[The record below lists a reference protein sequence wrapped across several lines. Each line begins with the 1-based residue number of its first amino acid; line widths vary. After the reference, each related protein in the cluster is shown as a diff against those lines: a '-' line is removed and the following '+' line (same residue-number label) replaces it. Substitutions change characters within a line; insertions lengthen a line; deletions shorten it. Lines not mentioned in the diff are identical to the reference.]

1 MTQRHRDPKGP
12 PAKSRAA
19 QLSLPKAQPKNG
31 LSGRPV
37 LKRYVKFIFA
47 ALLSMTFGASAV
59 AQQASGPYI
68 AARQA
73 ALGHDYKPASNYFAR
88 ALAQSPR
95 DSVLMSQTM
104 TAFLAAGDVK
114 KAHALARL
122 LVAGEGSYPLA
133 EVLVLSEHFKRN
145 DYQAALDHL
154 EATTVVGRAIDE
166 LLKGWA
172 LVGLGQM
179 TEAVRHFDA
188 VIPVDGMRSFALY
201 QKGLALTLAGDF
213 EGAAASFSGQGQA
226 AAVLNYRG
234 SLAWAQILVQLDR
247 PDEALTIL
255 RDFHGSGADH
265 AVNSLMAQIEA
276 GALVEFDLLRSASE
290 GAGEVLH
297 LLAQALQNGEGQDG
311 LLLYTRLAS
320 HMAPRNMQ
328 ALLLSARLLE
338 QLGNPQ
344 LAIETYAQVP
354 RSHPAYVQAE
364 LGRAQAL
371 QEIGEGTTAIEVLTQ
386 LAGSFESL
394 RDIHMT
400 LGDFLRQDE
409 QFARAVRSYDR
420 AIELIDQP
428 ARGQWYLHYVRG
440 TAHDRLGDWA
450 AAMRDF
456 NRALE
461 LSPNQFQVL
470 NYVGYTLV
478 DRGEQLDE
486 ALDMI
491 QRAVAAQ
498 PDAGYIIDSLG
509 WAQYRLG
516 YYNDAVVHMERAV
529 ELMATD
535 PIVNDHLGDVYWA
548 VGRKTEARFQWRR
561 ALSFATDYS
570 GPEAVDPKR
579 IQRKL
584 EVGLA
589 TVLAEEGAAPLKLA
603 DGD

>member
-1 MTQRHRDPKGP
+1 M
-12 PAKSRAA
+12 
-19 QLSLPKAQPKNG
+19 
-31 LSGRPV
+31 
-37 LKRYVKFIFA
+37 
-47 ALLSMTFGASAV
+47 LLSMTLGASAA

-73 ALGHDYKPASNYFAR
+73 ALAHDYQPAADYFAR

-95 DSVLMSQTM
+95 DSVLVSQTM
-104 TAFLAAGDVK
+104 TAFLASGDVK
-114 KAHALARL
+114 KAHALARM
-122 LVAGEGSYPLA
+122 LVTGEGSYPLA

-166 LLKGWA
+166 LLEGWA

-179 TEAVRHFDA
+179 AEALRRFDA
-188 VIPVDGMRSFALY
+188 VIPVEGMRSFALY
-201 QKGLALTLAGDF
+201 QKGLALTLVGDF

-226 AAVLNYRG
+226 APALNYRG
-234 SLAWAQILVQLDR
+234 SLVWAQILVQLDR
-247 PDEALTIL
+247 SDDALAFL

-276 GALVEFDLLRSASE
+276 GALVEFDLLRNASE

-328 ALLLSARLLE
+328 AVLLSAQLLE

-354 RSHPAYVQAE
+354 RSHPAYVEAE

-371 QEIGEGTTAIEVLTQ
+371 QLIGEGTTAIEVLTQ

-516 YYNDAVVHMERAV
+516 YYNEAVVHMERAV

>member
-1 MTQRHRDPKGP
+1 MKRS
-12 PAKSRAA
+12 AKII
-19 QLSLPKAQPKNG
+19 
-31 LSGRPV
+31 
-37 LKRYVKFIFA
+37 YVM
-47 ALLSMTFGASAV
+47 LLSMTLGASAA

-73 ALGHDYKPASNYFAR
+73 ALAHDYQPAADYFAR

-95 DSVLMSQTM
+95 DSVLVSQTM
-104 TAFLAAGDVK
+104 TAFLASGDVK
-114 KAHALARL
+114 KSHALARL

-166 LLKGWA
+166 LLEGWA

-179 TEAVRHFDA
+179 AEALRRFDA
-188 VIPVDGMRSFALY
+188 VIPVEGMRSFALY
-201 QKGLALTLAGDF
+201 QKGLALTLVGDF

-226 AAVLNYRG
+226 APALNYRG
-234 SLAWAQILVQLDR
+234 SLVWAQILVQLDR
-247 PDEALTIL
+247 SDDALAFL

-276 GALVEFDLLRSASE
+276 GALVEFDLLRNASE

-328 ALLLSARLLE
+328 AVLLSAQLLE

-344 LAIETYAQVP
+344 LAIETYTQVP

-371 QEIGEGTTAIEVLTQ
+371 QEIGEATTAIEVLTQ
-386 LAGSFESL
+386 LAGSFENL
-394 RDIHMT
+394 RSIHMT

-409 QFARAVRSYDR
+409 QYARAVRSYDR
-420 AIELIDQP
+420 AIALIDQP
-428 ARGQWYLHYVRG
+428 ARGHWYLHYVRG

-456 NRALE
+456 DRALE
-461 LSPNQFQVL
+461 LAPDQFQVL

-486 ALDMI
+486 ALEMI
-491 QRAVAAQ
+491 QKAVAAQ

-516 YYNDAVVHMERAV
+516 FYNEAVVHMERAA

-561 ALSFATDYS
+561 ALSFAIDYS
-570 GPEAVDPKR
+570 GAEAVDPKR

-589 TVLAEEGAAPLKLA
+589 EVLAEEGAAPLKVA

>member
-1 MTQRHRDPKGP
+1 MKRS
-12 PAKSRAA
+12 AKII
-19 QLSLPKAQPKNG
+19 
-31 LSGRPV
+31 
-37 LKRYVKFIFA
+37 YVM
-47 ALLSMTFGASAV
+47 LLSMTLGASAA

-73 ALGHDYKPASNYFAR
+73 ALAHDYQPAADYFAR

-95 DSVLMSQTM
+95 DSVLVSQTM
-104 TAFLAAGDVK
+104 TAFLASGDVK
-114 KAHALARL
+114 KSHALARL

-166 LLKGWA
+166 LLEGWA

-179 TEAVRHFDA
+179 AEALRRFDA
-188 VIPVDGMRSFALY
+188 VIPVEGMRSFALY
-201 QKGLALTLAGDF
+201 QKGLALTLVGDF

-226 AAVLNYRG
+226 APALNYRG
-234 SLAWAQILVQLDR
+234 SLVWAQILVQLDR
-247 PDEALTIL
+247 SDDALAFL

-276 GALVEFDLLRSASE
+276 GALVEFDLLRNASE

-328 ALLLSARLLE
+328 AVLLSAQLLE

-344 LAIETYAQVP
+344 LAIETYTQVP

-371 QEIGEGTTAIEVLTQ
+371 QEIGEATTAIEVLTQ
-386 LAGSFESL
+386 LAGSFENL
-394 RDIHMT
+394 RSIHMT

-409 QFARAVRSYDR
+409 QYARAVRSYDR
-420 AIELIDQP
+420 AIALIDQP
-428 ARGQWYLHYVRG
+428 ARGHWYLHYVRG

-456 NRALE
+456 DRALE
-461 LSPNQFQVL
+461 LAPDQFQVL

-491 QRAVAAQ
+491 QKAVAAQ

-516 YYNDAVVHMERAV
+516 FYNEAVVHMERAA

-561 ALSFATDYS
+561 ALSFAIDYS
-570 GPEAVDPKR
+570 GAEAVDPKR

-589 TVLAEEGAAPLKLA
+589 EVLAEEGAAPLKVA

>member
-1 MTQRHRDPKGP
+1 
-12 PAKSRAA
+12 
-19 QLSLPKAQPKNG
+19 
-31 LSGRPV
+31 
-37 LKRYVKFIFA
+37 
-47 ALLSMTFGASAV
+47 MTFGASAV

-122 LVAGEGSYPLA
+122 LVTGEGSYPLA

-516 YYNDAVVHMERAV
+516 YYNEAVVHMERAV

>member
-1 MTQRHRDPKGP
+1 MYG
-12 PAKSRAA
+12 
-19 QLSLPKAQPKNG
+19 
-31 LSGRPV
+31 V
-37 LKRYVKFIFA
+37 
-47 ALLSMTFGASAV
+47 LLSMSLGASA
-59 AQQASGPYI
+59 AADQASGPYI

-73 ALGHDYKPASNYFAR
+73 ALAHDYKPASDYFAR

-95 DSVLMSQTM
+95 ESVLVSQTM
-104 TAFLAAGDVK
+104 TAFLASGDLK

-122 LVAGEGSYPLA
+122 LAAGEGSYPLA

-154 EATTVVGRAIDE
+154 ASTTVVGRAIDE

-179 TEAVRHFDA
+179 AEALRVFDA
-188 VIPVDGMRSFALY
+188 VVPVEGMSSFALY
-201 QKGLALTLAGDF
+201 QKGLAQTLVGDF
-213 EGAAASFSGQGQA
+213 DGAAASFSGQGQA
-226 AAVLNYRG
+226 APALNYRG

-247 PDEALTIL
+247 PEDALTFL

-265 AVNSLMAQIEA
+265 AVNSLMLQIEA

-354 RSHPAYVQAE
+354 RSHPAYVEAE

-371 QEIGEGTTAIEVLTQ
+371 QLIGEGTTAIEVLTQ
-386 LAGSFESL
+386 LSEAFENL
-394 RDIHMT
+394 RAVHMT

-409 QFARAVRSYDR
+409 QYARAVRSYDM
-420 AIELIDQP
+420 AIELIDQS

-440 TAHDRLGDWA
+440 TAHDRLGDWP

-456 NRALE
+456 DRALE

-478 DRGEQLDE
+478 DRGEQLGE
-486 ALDMI
+486 ALEMI
-491 QRAVAAQ
+491 QKAVAAQ

-516 YYNDAVVHMERAV
+516 YYNEAVVHMERAV

-548 VGRKTEARFQWRR
+548 VGRKTEAQFQWRR

-579 IQRKL
+579 IHRKL
-584 EVGLA
+584 EVGLV
-589 TVLAEEGAAPLKLA
+589 TVLAEEGAPPLKVA

>member
-1 MTQRHRDPKGP
+1 MHG
-12 PAKSRAA
+12 
-19 QLSLPKAQPKNG
+19 
-31 LSGRPV
+31 V
-37 LKRYVKFIFA
+37 
-47 ALLSMTFGASAV
+47 LLSMSLGVSA
-59 AQQASGPYI
+59 AADQASGPYI

-73 ALGHDYKPASNYFAR
+73 ALAHDYKPASDYFAR

-95 DSVLMSQTM
+95 DFVLVSQTM
-104 TAFLAAGDVK
+104 TAFLASGDVK
-114 KAHALARL
+114 KAYALARL

-145 DYQAALDHL
+145 DYQAVLDHL
-154 EATTVVGRAIDE
+154 ETTTVVGRAIDE
-166 LLKGWA
+166 LLQGWA

-179 TEAVRHFDA
+179 AEALRLFDA
-188 VIPVDGMRSFALY
+188 VVPVEGMRSFALY
-201 QKGLALTLAGDF
+201 QKGLAQTLAGDF
-213 EGAAASFSGQGQA
+213 EGAAVSFSGQGQGA
-226 AAVLNYRG
+226 PALNYRG

-247 PDEALTIL
+247 PEDALTFL

-297 LLAQALQNGEGQDG
+297 LLAQALQNGEGQEG

-328 ALLLSARLLE
+328 ALLLSAQLLE

-354 RSHPAYVQAE
+354 RSHPAYVEAE

-371 QEIGEGTTAIEVLTQ
+371 HLIGEGTTAIEVLTQ
-386 LAGSFESL
+386 LSRSFENL
-394 RDIHMT
+394 RAVHMT

-409 QFARAVRSYDR
+409 QYARAVRSYDM

-428 ARGQWYLHYVRG
+428 ARGQWYLYYVRG
-440 TAHDRLGDWA
+440 TAHDRLGDWS

-456 NRALE
+456 DRALE

-478 DRGEQLDE
+478 DRGEQLGE
-486 ALDMI
+486 ALEMI
-491 QRAVAAQ
+491 QKAVAAQ

-516 YYNDAVVHMERAV
+516 YYNEAVVHMERAV

-548 VGRKTEARFQWRR
+548 VGRKTEAQFQWRR
-561 ALSFATDYS
+561 ALSFAIDYS

-579 IQRKL
+579 IERKL

-589 TVLAEEGAAPLKLA
+589 TVLAEEGAPPLKVA

>member
-1 MTQRHRDPKGP
+1 M
-12 PAKSRAA
+12 AE
-19 QLSLPKAQPKNG
+19 
-31 LSGRPV
+31 
-37 LKRYVKFIFA
+37 
-47 ALLSMTFGASAV
+47 ALRV
-59 AQQASGPYI
+59 
-68 AARQA
+68 
-73 ALGHDYKPASNYFAR
+73 
-88 ALAQSPR
+88 
-95 DSVLMSQTM
+95 
-104 TAFLAAGDVK
+104 
-114 KAHALARL
+114 
-122 LVAGEGSYPLA
+122 
-133 EVLVLSEHFKRN
+133 
-145 DYQAALDHL
+145 
-154 EATTVVGRAIDE
+154 
-166 LLKGWA
+166 
-172 LVGLGQM
+172 
-179 TEAVRHFDA
+179 FDA
-188 VIPVDGMRSFALY
+188 VVPVEGMSSFALY
-201 QKGLALTLAGDF
+201 QKGLAQTLVGDF

-226 AAVLNYRG
+226 APALNYRG

-247 PDEALTIL
+247 PEDALTFL

-265 AVNSLMAQIEA
+265 AVNSLMLQIEA

-328 ALLLSARLLE
+328 ALLLSAQLLE

-354 RSHPAYVQAE
+354 RSHPAYVEAE

-371 QEIGEGTTAIEVLTQ
+371 QLIGEGTTAIEVLTQ
-386 LAGSFESL
+386 LSGSFENL
-394 RDIHMT
+394 RAVHMT
-400 LGDFLRQDE
+400 LGDFLRRDE
-409 QFARAVRSYDR
+409 QYARAVRSYDM

-440 TAHDRLGDWA
+440 TAHDWLGDWP

-456 NRALE
+456 DRALE

-478 DRGEQLDE
+478 DRGEQLGK
-486 ALDMI
+486 ALEMI
-491 QRAVAAQ
+491 QKAVAAQ

-516 YYNDAVVHMERAV
+516 YYNEAVVHMERAV

-548 VGRKTEARFQWRR
+548 VGRKTEAQFQWRR

-579 IQRKL
+579 IQRTL

-589 TVLAEEGAAPLKLA
+589 TVLAEEGAPPLKVA

>member
-1 MTQRHRDPKGP
+1 
-12 PAKSRAA
+12 
-19 QLSLPKAQPKNG
+19 
-31 LSGRPV
+31 
-37 LKRYVKFIFA
+37 
-47 ALLSMTFGASAV
+47 
-59 AQQASGPYI
+59 
-68 AARQA
+68 
-73 ALGHDYKPASNYFAR
+73 
-88 ALAQSPR
+88 
-95 DSVLMSQTM
+95 
-104 TAFLAAGDVK
+104 VK

-516 YYNDAVVHMERAV
+516 YYNEAVVHMERAV

>member
-1 MTQRHRDPKGP
+1 MT
-12 PAKSRAA
+12 
-19 QLSLPKAQPKNG
+19 L
-31 LSGRPV
+31 
-37 LKRYVKFIFA
+37 
-47 ALLSMTFGASAV
+47 GASAV

-122 LVAGEGSYPLA
+122 LVTGEGSYPLA

-213 EGAAASFSGQGQA
+213 EGAAASFGGQGQA

-247 PDEALTIL
+247 SDEALTIL

-354 RSHPAYVQAE
+354 RRHPAYVQAE

-516 YYNDAVVHMERAV
+516 YYNEAVVHMERAV

>member
-1 MTQRHRDPKGP
+1 M
-12 PAKSRAA
+12 
-19 QLSLPKAQPKNG
+19 
-31 LSGRPV
+31 
-37 LKRYVKFIFA
+37 
-47 ALLSMTFGASAV
+47 LLSMTLGASAA

-73 ALGHDYKPASNYFAR
+73 ALAHDYQPAADYFAR

-95 DSVLMSQTM
+95 DSVLVSQTM
-104 TAFLAAGDVK
+104 TAFLASGDVK

-166 LLKGWA
+166 LLEGWA

-179 TEAVRHFDA
+179 AEALRRFDA
-188 VIPVDGMRSFALY
+188 VIPVEGMRSFALY
-201 QKGLALTLAGDF
+201 QKGLALTLVGDF

-226 AAVLNYRG
+226 APALNYRG
-234 SLAWAQILVQLDR
+234 SLVWAQILVQLDR
-247 PDEALTIL
+247 SDDALAFL

-276 GALVEFDLLRSASE
+276 GALVEFDLLRNASE

-328 ALLLSARLLE
+328 AVLLSAQLLE

-344 LAIETYAQVP
+344 LAIETYTQVP

-371 QEIGEGTTAIEVLTQ
+371 QEIGEATTAIEVLTQ
-386 LAGSFESL
+386 LAGSFENL
-394 RDIHMT
+394 RSIHMT

-409 QFARAVRSYDR
+409 QYARAVRSYDR
-420 AIELIDQP
+420 AIALIDQP
-428 ARGQWYLHYVRG
+428 ARGHWYLHYVRG

-456 NRALE
+456 DRALE
-461 LSPNQFQVL
+461 LAPDQFQVL

-486 ALDMI
+486 ALEMI
-491 QRAVAAQ
+491 KRPSRHSPMQAISSTV
-498 PDAGYIIDSLG
+498 LG
-509 WAQYRLG
+509 
-516 YYNDAVVHMERAV
+516 
-529 ELMATD
+529 
-535 PIVNDHLGDVYWA
+535 
-548 VGRKTEARFQWRR
+548 GR
-561 ALSFATDYS
+561 S
-570 GPEAVDPKR
+570 
-579 IQRKL
+579 I
-584 EVGLA
+584 GLA
-589 TVLAEEGAAPLKLA
+589 FTPRPWCIWSARRS
-603 DGD
+603 

>member
-1 MTQRHRDPKGP
+1 MKRS
-12 PAKSRAA
+12 AKII
-19 QLSLPKAQPKNG
+19 
-31 LSGRPV
+31 
-37 LKRYVKFIFA
+37 YVM
-47 ALLSMTFGASAV
+47 LLSMTLGASAA

-73 ALGHDYKPASNYFAR
+73 ALAHDYQPAADYFAR

-95 DSVLMSQTM
+95 DSVLVSQTM
-104 TAFLAAGDVK
+104 TAFLASGDVK
-114 KAHALARL
+114 KSHALARL

-166 LLKGWA
+166 LLEGWA

-179 TEAVRHFDA
+179 AEALRRFDA
-188 VIPVDGMRSFALY
+188 VIPVEGMRSFALY
-201 QKGLALTLAGDF
+201 QKGLALTLVGDF

-226 AAVLNYRG
+226 APALNYRG
-234 SLAWAQILVQLDR
+234 SLVWAQILVQLDR
-247 PDEALTIL
+247 SDDALAFL

-276 GALVEFDLLRSASE
+276 GALVEFDLLRNASE

-328 ALLLSARLLE
+328 AVLLSAQLLE

-344 LAIETYAQVP
+344 LAIETYTQVP

-371 QEIGEGTTAIEVLTQ
+371 QEIGEATTAIEVLTQ
-386 LAGSFESL
+386 LAGSFENL
-394 RDIHMT
+394 RSIHMT

-409 QFARAVRSYDR
+409 QYARAVRSYDR
-420 AIELIDQP
+420 AIALIDQP
-428 ARGQWYLHYVRG
+428 ARGHWYLHYVRG

-456 NRALE
+456 DRALE
-461 LSPNQFQVL
+461 LAPDQFQVL

-486 ALDMI
+486 ALEMI
-491 QRAVAAQ
+491 QKAVAAQ

-516 YYNDAVVHMERAV
+516 FYNEAVVHMERAA

-561 ALSFATDYS
+561 ALSFAIDYS
-570 GPEAVDPKR
+570 GAEAVDPKR

-589 TVLAEEGAAPLKLA
+589 EVLAEEAAAPLKVP